1 MCQLLVVVVLNL
13 TVFTPANKNIL
24 VKLISTLAE
33 VGNFVEQSELFL
45 LQLGHI
51 DNYKY
56 IYSKQ
61 CNYICLL
68 IISNVVQLLFI
79 IWSITVIVIGAS

>member
-1 MCQLLVVVVLNL
+1 M
-13 TVFTPANKNIL
+13 FTPANKNIL
-24 VKLISTLAE
+24 VMLISTLAE

-79 IWSITVIVIGAS
+79 ICSITVILIGTS

>member
-56 IYSKQ
+56 IYSNQ